1 MASPVSTAGPP
12 VRRCAPGCRR
22 GWPTRS
28 RSPPRRPLLRLSR
41 RLSRDARCVGHGGQR
56 EGDPAPRAHPPL
68 ARAPKGGSGGRP
80 QLGPAVPIL
89 GPVERSPL
97 KRYDAS
103 PAELQERLA
112 AERSGS
118 AFLVFR
124 DAAGLQRLV
133 PLDQEADAVTLG
145 RGSACAIR
153 ITWDNEVSRVHAE
166 LARVGHEWT
175 IADMGLSR
183 NGTFVNGQHLGG
195 KHLLADGDVIRI
207 GRTLIGYRSTGSDD
221 DATVT
226 AGGSSSVPEL
236 SPAQRAVLVELCRPL
251 LAEGGVT

>member
-1 MASPVSTAGPP
+1 
-12 VRRCAPGCRR
+12 
-22 GWPTRS
+22 
-28 RSPPRRPLLRLSR
+28 
-41 RLSRDARCVGHGGQR
+41 
-56 EGDPAPRAHPPL
+56 
-68 ARAPKGGSGGRP
+68 
-80 QLGPAVPIL
+80 VPIL

-251 LAEGGVT
+251 LAEGGVTTAATNRQIADQLIVGLETVKTHMRALFDKFGIADLGQNQKRAALAEAALRTGAVSRRDVE